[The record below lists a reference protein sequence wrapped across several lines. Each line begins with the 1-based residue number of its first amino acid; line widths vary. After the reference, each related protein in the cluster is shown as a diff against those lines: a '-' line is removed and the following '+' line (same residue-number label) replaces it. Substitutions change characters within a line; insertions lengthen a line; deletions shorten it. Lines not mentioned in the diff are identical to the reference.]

1 VSKGNHAS
9 KVIFLTADAF
19 GILPAVSKLSYEQAE
34 YHFLSGFT
42 AKLAGTERGVTTPQP
57 AFSAC
62 YGAAFLMLHPTE
74 YANVLSKKMDA
85 AKSQV
90 FLVNTG
96 WNGKGDRISLTN
108 TRLIIDAILNNELDN
123 VPTQTVPIFNLE
135 VPLNVNK
142 VPSEILDPRN
152 SWESNEK
159 WDIKAKELAQLFINN
174 FEKFC
179 ENAKGQKLL
188 ASGPQI

>member
-1 VSKGNHAS
+1 
-9 KVIFLTADAF
+9 
-19 GILPAVSKLSYEQAE
+19 
-34 YHFLSGFT
+34 
-42 AKLAGTERGVTTPQP
+42 
-57 AFSAC
+57 
-62 YGAAFLMLHPTE
+62 
-74 YANVLSKKMDA
+74 MDT

-152 SWESNEK
+152 SWESYEK
-159 WDIKAKELAQLFINN
+159 WDIRAKELAQLFINN

-179 ENAKGQKLL
+179 DNAKGQKLL
-188 ASGPQI
+188 VSGPQI

>member
-1 VSKGNHAS
+1 
-9 KVIFLTADAF
+9 
-19 GILPAVSKLSYEQAE
+19 
-34 YHFLSGFT
+34 
-42 AKLAGTERGVTTPQP
+42 
-57 AFSAC
+57 
-62 YGAAFLMLHPTE
+62 MLHPNE

-179 ENAKGQKLL
+179 DNAKGQKLL
-188 ASGPQI
+188 VSGPQI